1 MLNDL
6 LKEITQMDRTLKDIA
21 EAVEIFAQG
30 KFLIV
35 IDDEN
40 RENEGDLIISGAKIS
55 DQDMAFLIRHTS
67 GIICSAISAKRAKD
81 LNLPI
86 MVSENEDL
94 RRTAFT
100 VSIDAKAGLTT
111 GISAAERA
119 NTVRQLAASTSK
131 AADFIRPGHVFPLI
145 SHPEGLAGRS
155 GHTEAGLALCQL
167 ANLGESGVLSEL
179 VNDDGTVMKGQQLF
193 DFAAE
198 VQIPVITIEDLAK
211 YAIDNL
217 PKSKIVAEEVK
228 WAQLPHESG
237 NWQITTFKGDSGV
250 DHAVLKFGEDAI
262 RTDLTLIRAH
272 SECLTGDAFGS
283 LRCDCGEQL
292 KSSFDLIAQKGF
304 GYIIYLRGQEG
315 RGIGLSEKIKAYL
328 LQDAGLDTIAAN
340 IELGHQNDIRDWQDL
355 ISILDQLEIRDVELI
370 TNNQAKVDAV
380 LKSGR
385 SVQVIAVAPAVNQF
399 NRTYLLTKKDK
410 MKHMLGEI

>member
-1 MLNDL
+1 
-6 LKEITQMDRTLKDIA
+6 MDRTLKNIA

-40 RENEGDLIISGAKIS
+40 RENEGDLIISGEKIT

-67 GIICSAISAKRAKD
+67 GIICSAISVKRARD

-86 MVSENEDL
+86 MVKENEDS

-100 VSIDAKAGLTT
+100 VSIDTKAGLTT
-111 GISAAERA
+111 GISATERA
-119 NTVRQLAASTSK
+119 NSVRKLASMQSK

-145 SHPEGLAGRS
+145 AHPEGLAGRS

-167 ANLGESGVLSEL
+167 ARHGESGVLSEL

-193 DFAAE
+193 DFAE
-198 VQIPVITIEDLAK
+198 EFKIPVITIEDLAK
-211 YAIDNL
+211 YATINL
-217 PKSKIVAEEVK
+217 PKDSTTAEEIQ

-237 NWQITTFKGDSGV
+237 NWQIATFKGDTGV
-250 DHAVLKFGEDAI
+250 DHAVLRFIGDDKKSEVSP
-262 RTDLTLIRAH
+262 TLIRAH

-292 KSSFDLIAQKGF
+292 KSSFDLIAQKGS

-328 LQDAGLDTIAAN
+328 LQDAGADTIAAN
-340 IELGHQNDIRDWQDL
+340 LELGHQNDIRDWQDL
-355 ISILDQLEIRDVELI
+355 ISILDQLEIKDVELI
-370 TNNQAKVDAV
+370 TNNQAKVDAIV
-380 LKSGR
+380 KSGR
-385 SVQVIAVAPAVNQF
+385 SVKVIAVAPAVNQF
-399 NRTYLLTKKDK
+399 NRSYLRTKKDK

>member
-1 MLNDL
+1 
-6 LKEITQMDRTLKDIA
+6 MDRTLKNIA

-40 RENEGDLIISGAKIS
+40 RENEGDLIISGEKIS

-67 GIICSAISAKRAKD
+67 GIICSAISAKKAKY

-86 MVSENEDL
+86 MVKENEDS

-100 VSIDAKAGLTT
+100 ISIDAREGLTT
-111 GISAAERA
+111 GISATERA
-119 NTVRQLAASTSK
+119 NTVRKLASAKSQAS
-131 AADFIRPGHVFPLI
+131 DFIRPGHVFPLI
-145 SHPEGLAGRS
+145 AHPAGLAGRS

-167 ANLGESGVLSEL
+167 AKQGESGVLSEL
-179 VNDDGTVMKGQQLF
+179 VNDDGTVMKGQELF
-193 DFAAE
+193 DFAE
-198 VQIPVITIEDLAK
+198 QFKIPVITIEDLTK
-211 YAIDNL
+211 YAIANL
-217 PKSKIVAEEVK
+217 PKDLMVAEDIK

-237 NWQITTFKGDSGV
+237 TWQIATFKGDAGV
-250 DHAVLKFGEDAI
+250 DHAVLKFIGDGKKV
-262 RTDLTLIRAH
+262 DMSPTLIRAH
-272 SECLTGDAFGS
+272 SECLTGDALGS

-292 KSSFDLIAQKGF
+292 KSSFNLIAQKGA

-340 IELGHQNDIRDWQDL
+340 LELGHENDTRDWQDL
-355 ISILDQLEIRDVELI
+355 ISILDQLEIKDVELI
-370 TNNQAKVDAV
+370 TNNQAKVDAIA
-380 LKSGR
+380 KSGR
-385 SVQVIAVAPAVNQF
+385 NVQVRAVAPAVNQF
-399 NRTYLLTKKDK
+399 NRSYLLTKKDK

>member
-1 MLNDL
+1 
-6 LKEITQMDRTLKDIA
+6 MDRTMKDIA
-21 EAVEIFAQG
+21 QAVQLFAQG

-35 IDDEN
+35 IDDED
-40 RENEGDLIISGAKIS
+40 RENEGDLIISGEKIT

-86 MVSENEDL
+86 MVKENEDS

-100 VSIDAKAGLTT
+100 ISIDAKAGLTT
-111 GISAAERA
+111 GISATERA
-119 NTVRQLAASTSK
+119 NTVRKLASAKSQ

-145 SHPEGLAGRS
+145 AHSAGLAGRS

-167 ANLGESGVLSEL
+167 ANQGESGVLSEL
-179 VNDDGTVMKGQQLF
+179 VIDDGTVMKGQQLF
-193 DFAAE
+193 DFAE
-198 VQIPVITIEDLAK
+198 EFKIPVITIEDLAK
-211 YAIDNL
+211 YAIANL
-217 PKSKIVAEEVK
+217 PKDLLVAEEIQ

-237 NWQITTFKGDSGV
+237 TWQIATFKGEAGV
-250 DHAVLKFGEDAI
+250 DHAVLKFGDGSNGA
-262 RTDLTLIRAH
+262 DQTLIRVH

-292 KSSFDLIAQKGF
+292 KSSFNLIAEKGA

-328 LQDAGLDTIAAN
+328 LQDAGADTIAAN
-340 IELGHQNDIRDWQDL
+340 LELGHENDSRDWQDL
-355 ISILDQLEIRDVELI
+355 ISILDQLEIKDVELI
-370 TNNQAKVDAV
+370 TNNQAKVDAIV
-380 LKSGR
+380 KSGR
-385 SVQVIAVAPAVNQF
+385 TVQVRAVAPAVNQF
-399 NRTYLLTKKDK
+399 NRSYLLTKKNK

>member
-1 MLNDL
+1 MKN
-6 LKEITQMDRTLKDIA
+6 IA
-21 EAVEIFAQG
+21 EAVELFAQG

-35 IDDEN
+35 IDDED
-40 RENEGDLIISGAKIS
+40 RENEGDLIISGEKIT

-67 GIICSAISAKRAKD
+67 GIICSAISANRAKD

-86 MVSENEDL
+86 MVRENEDS

-100 VSIDAKAGLTT
+100 ISIDAKAGLTT
-111 GISAAERA
+111 GISATERA
-119 NTVRQLAASTSK
+119 NTVRKLASAKSQ

-145 SHPEGLAGRS
+145 AHPEGLAGRS

-167 ANLGESGVLSEL
+167 ANQGESGVLSEL

-193 DFAAE
+193 DFAE
-198 VQIPVITIEDLAK
+198 EFKIPVITIEDLAK
-211 YAIDNL
+211 YVIAIL
-217 PKSKIVAEEVK
+217 PKDLIVAEEIQ

-237 NWQITTFKGDSGV
+237 TWQIATFKGEAGV
-250 DHAVLKFGEDAI
+250 DHAVLKFGDGSNGA
-262 RTDLTLIRAH
+262 DQTLIRVH

-292 KSSFDLIAQKGF
+292 KSSFNLIAEKGA

-328 LQDAGLDTIAAN
+328 LQDAGADTIAAN
-340 IELGHQNDIRDWQDL
+340 LELGHENDSRDWQDL
-355 ISILDQLEIRDVELI
+355 ISILDQLEVKDVELI
-370 TNNQAKVDAV
+370 TNNQAKVDAIV
-380 LKSGR
+380 KSGR
-385 SVQVIAVAPAVNQF
+385 TVQVRAVAPAVNQF
-399 NRTYLLTKKDK
+399 NRSYLLTKKNK

>member
-1 MLNDL
+1 
-6 LKEITQMDRTLKDIA
+6 MDRTMKNIA
-21 EAVEIFAQG
+21 EAVKLFAQG

-35 IDDEN
+35 IDDED
-40 RENEGDLIISGAKIS
+40 RENEGDLIISGEKIT

-86 MVSENEDL
+86 MVKENEDS

-100 VSIDAKAGLTT
+100 ISIDAKAGLTT
-111 GISAAERA
+111 GISATERA
-119 NTVRQLAASTSK
+119 NTVRKLALAKSQ

-145 SHPEGLAGRS
+145 AHPAGLAGRS

-167 ANLGESGVLSEL
+167 ANQDESGVLSEL

-193 DFAAE
+193 DFAE
-198 VQIPVITIEDLAK
+198 EFNIPVLTIEDLAK
-211 YAIDNL
+211 YAIANL
-217 PKSKIVAEEVK
+217 PKGLIVAEEIQ
-228 WAQLPHESG
+228 WAQLPHASG
-237 NWQITTFKGDSGV
+237 TWQIATFKGEAGV
-250 DHAVLKFGEDAI
+250 DHAVLKFGDGSNGA
-262 RTDLTLIRAH
+262 DQTLIRVH

-292 KSSFDLIAQKGF
+292 KSSFNLIAEKGA

-328 LQDAGLDTIAAN
+328 LQDAGADTIAAN
-340 IELGHQNDIRDWQDL
+340 LELGHENDSRDWQDL
-355 ISILDQLEIRDVELI
+355 ISILDQLEIKDVELI
-370 TNNQAKVDAV
+370 TNNQAKVDAIV
-380 LKSGR
+380 KSGR
-385 SVQVIAVAPAVNQF
+385 TVQVRAVAPAVNQF
-399 NRTYLLTKKDK
+399 NRSYLLTKKNK

>member
-1 MLNDL
+1 
-6 LKEITQMDRTLKDIA
+6 MDRTLKNIA
-21 EAVEIFAQG
+21 EAVAIFALG

-40 RENEGDLIISGAKIS
+40 RENEGDLIISGEKIT

-67 GIICSAISAKRAKD
+67 GIICSAISAQRAKD
-81 LNLPI
+81 LSLPI
-86 MVSENEDL
+86 MVGENEDL

-111 GISAAERA
+111 GISATERA
-119 NTVRQLAASTSK
+119 NTVRMLAASTSK
-131 AADFIRPGHVFPLI
+131 ATDFIRPGHVFPLI
-145 SHPEGLAGRS
+145 AHPAGLAGRS
-155 GHTEAGLALCQL
+155 GHTEAGLALCHL

-193 DFAAE
+193 DFADKF
-198 VQIPVITIEDLAK
+198 QIPVITIEDLAN
-211 YAIDNL
+211 YAIANL
-217 PKSKIVAEEVK
+217 PNDSTKSEQLE

-237 NWQITTFKGDSGV
+237 NWQIATFKGDAGV
-250 DHAVLKFGEDAI
+250 DHAVLKFGSEETSSDP
-262 RTDLTLIRAH
+262 TLIRAH

-292 KSSFDLIAQKGF
+292 KSSFDLIAQKGA

-315 RGIGLSEKIKAYL
+315 RGIGLGEKIKAYQ

-340 IELGHQNDIRDWQDL
+340 LELGHENDARNWQDL
-355 ISILDQLEIRDVELI
+355 ISILDQLDIKDVELI
-370 TNNQAKVDAV
+370 TNNQAKVDAIT
-380 LKSGR
+380 KSGR
-385 SVQVIAVAPAVNQF
+385 SVQVIAVAPFVNQF
-399 NRTYLLTKKDK
+399 NRSYLLTKKDK

>member
-1 MLNDL
+1 
-6 LKEITQMDRTLKDIA
+6 MDITLKNIA

-35 IDDEN
+35 IDDED
-40 RENEGDLIISGAKIS
+40 RENEGDLIISGEKIT

-67 GIICSAISAKRAKD
+67 GIICSAISAQRAKV

-86 MVSENEDL
+86 MVSENEDS

-111 GISAAERA
+111 GISATERA
-119 NTVRQLAASTSK
+119 NTVRQLAANTSK

-145 SHPEGLAGRS
+145 AHPAGLAGRS

-167 ANLGESGVLSEL
+167 AQQGESGVLSEL
-179 VNDDGTVMKGQQLF
+179 VNDDGTVMKGAQI
-193 DFAAE
+193 FAFAE
-198 VQIPVITIEDLAK
+198 KFSIPVITIEDLTK
-211 YAIDNL
+211 YAIENL
-217 PKSKIVAEEVK
+217 PKSSTKTEVLK
-228 WAQLPHESG
+228 WAQLPHATG
-237 NWQITTFKGDSGV
+237 TWQIATIKGEAGV
-250 DHAVLKFGEDAI
+250 DHAVLKFGDAVNGA
-262 RTDLTLIRAH
+262 DQTLIRAH

-292 KSSFDLIAQKGF
+292 KSSFELIAQKGA

-315 RGIGLSEKIKAYL
+315 RGIGLGEKIKAYL
-328 LQDAGLDTIAAN
+328 LQDDGLDTVAAN
-340 IELGHQNDIRDWQDL
+340 LELGHENDARDWRDL
-355 ISILDQLEIRDVELI
+355 ISILDQLDIKDVELI

-380 LKSGR
+380 VKSGR
-385 SVQVIAVAPAVNQF
+385 TVKVISVAPSVNKF
-399 NRTYLLTKKDK
+399 NRSYLLTKKDK

>member
-1 MLNDL
+1 
-6 LKEITQMDRTLKDIA
+6 MDRTLKNIA
-21 EAVEIFAQG
+21 EAVAIFAQG

-40 RENEGDLIISGAKIS
+40 RENEGDLIISGEKVT

-81 LNLPI
+81 LSLPI

-111 GISAAERA
+111 GISAMERA
-119 NTVRQLAASTSK
+119 NTVRMLAASTSK
-131 AADFIRPGHVFPLI
+131 ATDFIRPGHVFPLI
-145 SHPEGLAGRS
+145 AHPKGLAGRS

-167 ANLGESGVLSEL
+167 ASHGESGVLSEL
-179 VNDDGTVMKGQQLF
+179 VNDDGTVMKGRQLF
-193 DFAAE
+193 DFADKF
-198 VQIPVITIEDLAK
+198 QIPVITIEDLAQ
-211 YAIDNL
+211 YAIINL
-217 PKSKIVAEEVK
+217 PKGLTAVEELS

-237 NWQITTFKGDSGV
+237 SWQIATFKGDAGV
-250 DHAVLKFGEDAI
+250 DHAVLKFGDGANGA
-262 RTDLTLIRAH
+262 DQTLIRAH

-283 LRCDCGEQL
+283 LLCDCGEQL
-292 KSSFDLIAQKGF
+292 KSSFDLIAQKGS

-340 IELGHQNDIRDWQDL
+340 LELGHQNDIRDWQDL
-355 ISILDQLEIRDVELI
+355 ISILDQLEIKDIELI
-370 TNNQAKVDAV
+370 TNNQAKVDAIV
-380 LKSGR
+380 KSGR

-399 NRTYLLTKKDK
+399 NRPYLLTKKDK

>member
-1 MLNDL
+1 
-6 LKEITQMDRTLKDIA
+6 MDRTLKNIA

-40 RENEGDLIISGAKIS
+40 RENEGDLIISGEKIT

-67 GIICSAISAKRAKD
+67 GIICSAISAQRAKD
-81 LNLPI
+81 LSLPI

-111 GISAAERA
+111 GISATERA
-119 NTVRQLAASTSK
+119 NTVRALASNSIK

-145 SHPEGLAGRS
+145 AHPQGLAGRS

-167 ANLGESGVLSEL
+167 ANHGESGVLSEL

-198 VQIPVITIEDLAK
+198 FQIPVITIEDLAK
-211 YAIDNL
+211 YAIENL
-217 PKSKIVAEEVK
+217 PKGSTKAEQFE
-228 WAQLPHESG
+228 WALLPHESG
-237 NWQITTFKGDSGV
+237 NWQIATIKGESGV
-250 DHAVLKFGEDAI
+250 DHAVLKFGTEVSSSDQ
-262 RTDLTLIRAH
+262 TLIRAH

-292 KSSFDLIAQKGF
+292 KSSFDLIAEKGA

-340 IELGHQNDIRDWQDL
+340 LELGHENDSRNWQDL
-355 ISILDQLEIRDVELI
+355 IYILDQLEIKDVELI
-370 TNNQAKVDAV
+370 TNNQAKVDAIG
-380 LKSGR
+380 KSGR
-385 SVQVIAVAPAVNQF
+385 AVQVISVAPSVNQF
-399 NRTYLLTKKDK
+399 NRSYLLTKKDK

>member
-1 MLNDL
+1 MKN
-6 LKEITQMDRTLKDIA
+6 IA

-40 RENEGDLIISGAKIS
+40 RENEGDLIISGEKIT

-67 GIICSAISAKRAKD
+67 GIVCSAISAKKAKD

-86 MVSENEDL
+86 MVKENEDS

-100 VSIDAKAGLTT
+100 ISIDARDGLTT
-111 GISAAERA
+111 GISSTERA
-119 NTVRQLAASTSK
+119 NTVRKLASANSQAS
-131 AADFIRPGHVFPLI
+131 DFIRPGHVFPLI
-145 SHPEGLAGRS
+145 AHPAGLAGRS

-167 ANLGESGVLSEL
+167 ANQGESGVLSEL

-193 DFAAE
+193 DFATE
-198 VQIPVITIEDLAK
+198 FKIPVITIEELTK
-211 YAIDNL
+211 YAIENL
-217 PKSKIVAEEVK
+217 HIDSTSSEEIQ

-237 NWQITTFKGDSGV
+237 DWQIATFKGDAGV
-250 DHAVLKFGEDAI
+250 DHAVLKFGTGVTGSDQ
-262 RTDLTLIRAH
+262 TLVRAH

-292 KSSFDLIAQKGF
+292 KSSFNLIAQKGS

-328 LQDAGLDTIAAN
+328 LQDAGADTIAAN
-340 IELGHQNDIRDWQDL
+340 LELGHENDARDWQDL
-355 ISILDQLEIRDVELI
+355 ISILDQLEIKDVELI
-370 TNNQAKVDAV
+370 TNNQAKVDV
-380 LKSGR
+380 IVKSGR
-385 SVQVIAVAPAVNQF
+385 CVKVIAVAPAVNQF
-399 NRTYLLTKKDK
+399 NRSYLLTKKDK

>member
-1 MLNDL
+1 
-6 LKEITQMDRTLKDIA
+6 MDRTMKNIA
-21 EAVEIFAQG
+21 QAVEIFAQG
-30 KFLIV
+30 KFLVV
-35 IDDEN
+35 IDDED
-40 RENEGDLIISGAKIS
+40 RENEGDLIISGEKIT

-86 MVSENEDL
+86 MVRENEDS

-100 VSIDAKAGLTT
+100 VSIDAREGLTT
-111 GISAAERA
+111 GISATERA
-119 NTVRQLAASTSK
+119 NTVRKLASAQSQ

-145 SHPEGLAGRS
+145 AHPAGLAGRS

-167 ANLGESGVLSEL
+167 ANQGESGVLSEL
-179 VNDDGTVMKGQQLF
+179 VNDDGTVMKGEQLF
-193 DFAAE
+193 DFAE
-198 VQIPVITIEDLAK
+198 EFQIPVITIEDLTR
-211 YAIDNL
+211 YALDNL
-217 PKSKIVAEEVK
+217 PRDLTATEEIK
-228 WAQLPHESG
+228 WADLPHESG
-237 NWQITTFKGDSGV
+237 NWQIATFKGQAGI
-250 DHAVLKFGEDAI
+250 DHAVLKFGKNLGSSDQSP
-262 RTDLTLIRAH
+262 TLIRAH

-292 KSSFDLIAQKGF
+292 KSSFNLIAEKGS
-304 GYIIYLRGQEG
+304 GYIVYLRGQEG

-340 IELGHQNDIRDWQDL
+340 LELGHENDCRNWQDL
-355 ISILDQLEIRDVELI
+355 IYILDQLNVSDVELI

-380 LKSGR
+380 IKSGR
-385 SVQVIAVAPAVNQF
+385 KVKVIAVAPTVNQF
-399 NRTYLLTKKDK
+399 NRSYLLTKKDK

>member
-1 MLNDL
+1 
-6 LKEITQMDRTLKDIA
+6 MDRTLKNIS

-40 RENEGDLIISGAKIS
+40 RENEGDLIISGEKIT

-67 GIICSAISAKRAKD
+67 GIICSAISAKRAKE

-86 MVSENEDL
+86 MVRENEDS

-111 GISAAERA
+111 GISATERA
-119 NTVRQLAASTSK
+119 NTVRKLAAKESQ

-145 SHPEGLAGRS
+145 AHPDGLAGRG

-167 ANLGESGVLSEL
+167 AKQGESGVLSEL

-193 DFAAE
+193 DFAE
-198 VQIPVITIEDLAK
+198 QFKIPVITIEDLTK
-211 YAIDNL
+211 YAIANL
-217 PKSKIVAEEVK
+217 PNSSIAAEEIQ
-228 WAQLPHESG
+228 WAELPHESG
-237 NWQITTFKGDSGV
+237 SWQIATFKGEAGI
-250 DHAVLKFGEDAI
+250 DHAVLKFVGEEARADA
-262 RTDLTLIRAH
+262 TPTLIRAH

-292 KSSFDLIAQKGF
+292 KSSFDLIAEKGA

-340 IELGHQNDIRDWQDL
+340 IELGHENDSRDWQDL
-355 ISILDQLEIRDVELI
+355 ISILDQLKIKDVDLI
-370 TNNQAKVDAV
+370 TNNQAKVDAIV
-380 LKSGR
+380 QSGR
-385 SVQVIAVAPAVNQF
+385 TVKVISVAPAVNDF
-399 NRTYLLTKKDK
+399 NRSYLRTKKDK

>member
-1 MLNDL
+1 
-6 LKEITQMDRTLKDIA
+6 MDRTLKNIA
-21 EAVEIFAQG
+21 QAIEIFAQG

-40 RENEGDLIISGAKIS
+40 RENEGDLIISGQQIT
-55 DQDMAFLIRHTS
+55 DHDMAFLIRHTS

-86 MVSENEDL
+86 MVKENEDS

-100 VSIDAKAGLTT
+100 ISIDAREGLTT
-111 GISAAERA
+111 GISATERA
-119 NTVRQLAASTSK
+119 NTVRKLASVKSQAS
-131 AADFIRPGHVFPLI
+131 DFIRPGHVFPLI
-145 SHPEGLAGRS
+145 AHPAGLAGRN

-167 ANLGESGVLSEL
+167 ANQGESGVLSEL

-193 DFAAE
+193 DFAE
-198 VQIPVITIEDLAK
+198 QFKIPVITIEDLTE
-211 YAIDNL
+211 YAIANL
-217 PKSKIVAEEVK
+217 PKDLTTTEVLK
-228 WAQLPHESG
+228 WAELPHESG
-237 NWQITTFKGDSGV
+237 NWQIATFKGEAGI
-250 DHAVLKFGEDAI
+250 DHAVLKFIGDETSADASP
-262 RTDLTLIRAH
+262 TLIRAH

-292 KSSFDLIAQKGF
+292 KSSFNLIAEKGA

-340 IELGHQNDIRDWQDL
+340 LELGHENDSRNWQDL
-355 ISILDQLEIRDVELI
+355 ILILDQLEIKDVELI
-370 TNNQAKVDAV
+370 TNNQAKVDAII
-380 LKSGR
+380 KSGR
-385 SVQVIAVAPAVNQF
+385 TVQVRAVAPAVNQF
-399 NRTYLLTKKDK
+399 NRSYLLTKKNK

>member
-1 MLNDL
+1 
-6 LKEITQMDRTLKDIA
+6 MDRTLKNMA
-21 EAVEIFAQG
+21 EAVAIFAQG

-40 RENEGDLIISGAKIS
+40 RENEGDLIISGEKVT

-81 LNLPI
+81 LSLPI

-111 GISAAERA
+111 GISAMERA
-119 NTVRQLAASTSK
+119 NTVRMLAASTSK
-131 AADFIRPGHVFPLI
+131 ATDFIRPGHVFPLI
-145 SHPEGLAGRS
+145 AHPKGLAGRS

-167 ANLGESGVLSEL
+167 ASHGESGVLSEL
-179 VNDDGTVMKGQQLF
+179 VNDDGTVMKGRQLF
-193 DFAAE
+193 DFADKF
-198 VQIPVITIEDLAK
+198 QIPVITIEDLAQ
-211 YAIDNL
+211 YAIINL
-217 PKSKIVAEEVK
+217 PKGLTAVEELS

-237 NWQITTFKGDSGV
+237 SWQIATFKGDAGV
-250 DHAVLKFGEDAI
+250 DHAVLKFGDGANGA
-262 RTDLTLIRAH
+262 DQTLIRAH

-292 KSSFDLIAQKGF
+292 KSSFDLIAQKGS

-340 IELGHQNDIRDWQDL
+340 LELGHQNDIRDWQDL
-355 ISILDQLEIRDVELI
+355 ISILDQLEIKDIELI
-370 TNNQAKVDAV
+370 TNNQAKVDAIV
-380 LKSGR
+380 KSGR

-399 NRTYLLTKKDK
+399 NRPYLLTKKDK

>member
-1 MLNDL
+1 MS
-6 LKEITQMDRTLKDIA
+6 KTLKNIA
-21 EAVEIFAQG
+21 DAVVLFAQG

-40 RENEGDLIISGAKIS
+40 RENEGDLIISGEKIT
-55 DQDMAFLIRHTS
+55 DQDMAFMIRHTS
-67 GIICSAISAKRAKD
+67 GIICSATSAKRAKE

-86 MVSENEDL
+86 MVRENEDQ

-100 VSIDAKAGLTT
+100 ISVDAKEGLTT
-111 GISAAERA
+111 GISATERA
-119 NTVRQLAASTSK
+119 NTVRKMASSQSR

-145 SHPEGLAGRS
+145 AHPDGLAGRR

-167 ANLGESGVLSEL
+167 ANQGESGVLSEL

-193 DFAAE
+193 DFAAKYE
-198 VQIPVITIEDLAK
+198 IPVITIEDLALF
-211 YAIDNL
+211 ALANL
-217 PKSKIVAEEVK
+217 ATNESQSQEIQ
-228 WAQLPHESG
+228 WAQLPHETG
-237 NWQITTFKGDSGV
+237 PWQIATFKGSSGV
-250 DHAVLKFGEDAI
+250 DHAVLKFGHNENQQP
-262 RTDLTLIRAH
+262 TLIRAH

-292 KSSFDLIAQKGF
+292 KSSFDLIAQNGY

-328 LQDAGLDTIAAN
+328 LQDQGLDTISAN
-340 IELGHQNDIRDWQDL
+340 IELGHESDIRDWQDL
-355 ISILDQLEIRDVELI
+355 ITVLDQLKIKDIELI
-370 TNNQAKVDAV
+370 TNNQLKVDAIE
-380 LKSGR
+380 KSGR
-385 SVQVIAVAPAVNQF
+385 SVRVISVAPSVNEF
-399 NRTYLLTKKDK
+399 NRSYLMTKKDK

>member
-1 MLNDL
+1 
-6 LKEITQMDRTLKDIA
+6 MDRTMKDIA
-21 EAVEIFAQG
+21 QAVQLFAQG

-35 IDDEN
+35 IDDED
-40 RENEGDLIISGAKIS
+40 RENEGDLIISGEKIT

-86 MVSENEDL
+86 MVKENEDS

-100 VSIDAKAGLTT
+100 ISIDAKAGLTT
-111 GISAAERA
+111 GISATERA
-119 NTVRQLAASTSK
+119 NTVRKLASAKSQ

-145 SHPEGLAGRS
+145 AHPAGLAGRS

-167 ANLGESGVLSEL
+167 ANQDESGVLSEL

-193 DFAAE
+193 DFAE
-198 VQIPVITIEDLAK
+198 EFNIPVLTIEDLAK
-211 YAIDNL
+211 YAIANL
-217 PKSKIVAEEVK
+217 PKGLIVAEEIQ
-228 WAQLPHESG
+228 WAQLPHASG
-237 NWQITTFKGDSGV
+237 TWQIATFKGEAGV
-250 DHAVLKFGEDAI
+250 DHAVLKFGDGSNGA
-262 RTDLTLIRAH
+262 DQTLIRVH

-292 KSSFDLIAQKGF
+292 KSSFNLIAEKGA

-328 LQDAGLDTIAAN
+328 LQDAGADTIAAN
-340 IELGHQNDIRDWQDL
+340 LELGHENDSRDWQDL
-355 ISILDQLEIRDVELI
+355 ISILDQLEIKDVELI
-370 TNNQAKVDAV
+370 TNNQAKVDAIV
-380 LKSGR
+380 KSGR
-385 SVQVIAVAPAVNQF
+385 TVQVRAVAPAVNQF
-399 NRTYLLTKKDK
+399 NRSYLLTKKNK

>member
-1 MLNDL
+1 
-6 LKEITQMDRTLKDIA
+6 MDRTMKNIA
-21 EAVEIFAQG
+21 QAVEIFAQG
-30 KFLIV
+30 KFLVV
-35 IDDEN
+35 IDDED
-40 RENEGDLIISGAKIS
+40 RENEGDLIISGEKIT

-86 MVSENEDL
+86 MVRENEDS

-100 VSIDAKAGLTT
+100 VSIDAREGLTT
-111 GISAAERA
+111 GISATERA
-119 NTVRQLAASTSK
+119 NTVRKLASAQSQ

-145 SHPEGLAGRS
+145 AHPAGLAGRS

-167 ANLGESGVLSEL
+167 ANQGESGVLSEL

-193 DFAAE
+193 DFAE
-198 VQIPVITIEDLAK
+198 EFQIPVITIEDLTK
-211 YAIDNL
+211 YALDNL
-217 PKSKIVAEEVK
+217 PRDLTATEEIK
-228 WAQLPHESG
+228 WADLPHESG
-237 NWQITTFKGDSGV
+237 NWQIATFKGQAGI
-250 DHAVLKFGEDAI
+250 DHAVLKFGKNLGSSDQSP
-262 RTDLTLIRAH
+262 TLIRAH

-292 KSSFDLIAQKGF
+292 KSSFNLIAEKGS
-304 GYIIYLRGQEG
+304 GYIVYLRGQEG

-340 IELGHQNDIRDWQDL
+340 LELGHENDSRNWQDL
-355 ISILDQLEIRDVELI
+355 ISILDQLNVSDVELI
-370 TNNQAKVDAV
+370 TNNKAKVDAV
-380 LKSGR
+380 IKSGR
-385 SVQVIAVAPAVNQF
+385 KVKVIAVAPTVNQF
-399 NRTYLLTKKDK
+399 NRSYLLTKKDK